1 MGTLPPFL
9 CEIVHTST
17 WKCFVFL
24 LGKFF
29 IASGK
34 YFPLFWWN
42 FSISTGKSF
51 LFLMRNGIHSHWE
64 TFLIFTW
71 KYFTSTLKRHSVLW
85 LLFCQFLQFKSKR
98 VNPSKKKLFPKR
110 SKEGNFSWIIIHES
124 WIYIPWLHGCSA
136 PSLSQQVVDNRK
148 QIYQPSYNKT
158 QHGSKVIGLGHH

>member
-1 MGTLPPFL
+1 MGNLPPFL

-85 LLFCQFLQFKSKR
+85 LL
-98 VNPSKKKLFPKR
+98 
-110 SKEGNFSWIIIHES
+110 
-124 WIYIPWLHGCSA
+124 
-136 PSLSQQVVDNRK
+136 LSQPQLN
-148 QIYQPSYNKT
+148 YNSTHST
-158 QHGSKVIGLGHH
+158 QHNKNWVWHENDFTPQPPPPPPGTQHHQYLSC